1 MNLIITA
8 LLFNFLIS
16 CWPKTNI
23 VKWSCI
29 SATCVVFIFHK
40 DRNKPCLNYIL

>member
-8 LLFNFLIS
+8 LLFNFLKG

-23 VKWSCI
+23 VNSPFVEFDI
-29 SATCVVFIFHK
+29 EIPYS
-40 DRNKPCLNYIL
+40 NG